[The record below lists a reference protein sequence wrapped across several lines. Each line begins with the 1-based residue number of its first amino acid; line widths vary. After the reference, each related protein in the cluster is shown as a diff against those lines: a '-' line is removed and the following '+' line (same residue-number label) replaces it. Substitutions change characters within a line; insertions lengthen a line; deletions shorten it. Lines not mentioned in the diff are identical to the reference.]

1 MQFSQPLALALIQSE
16 ERFLVDLND
25 AWQWIGYYTKQKA
38 KNKLLNNFDLGTDY
52 IKPNDKEGD
61 FNQTGVNP
69 TKYGSQ
75 VGRKKE
81 IILLTID
88 CFKSLGMMAG
98 TEKGKEIRRYFL
110 ECERQV
116 KTVIPAQQK
125 ELERLKLELALSQ
138 SRERLAGATQMLALI
153 NPGLPALA
161 FGKPDAVV
169 EIERP
174 ITVITDAYGRS
185 QRYDGFSITQLANQY
200 GFGKGK
206 KANDRC
212 RAWIASLGITD
223 GDWIE
228 EPAAHVTRKLPRRLL
243 GKLDAAFTAGKGDR
257 QKLLGERS

>member
-1 MQFSQPLALALIQSE
+1 MVTGTAEPAYRCCPVATSCNQDSCKSE
-16 ERFLVDLND
+16 
-25 AWQWIGYYTKQKA
+25 
-38 KNKLLNNFDLGTDY
+38 
-52 IKPNDKEGD
+52 
-61 FNQTGVNP
+61 
-69 TKYGSQ
+69 
-75 VGRKKE
+75 
-81 IILLTID
+81 
-88 CFKSLGMMAG
+88 
-98 TEKGKEIRRYFL
+98 
-110 ECERQV
+110 
-116 KTVIPAQQK
+116 TVIPAQQK
-125 ELERLKLELALSQ
+125 ELEKLKLELALSQ

-185 QRYDGFSITQLANQY
+185 QRYDGFSITQLAQQY

-212 RAWIASLGITD
+212 RAWIASIGITE

-243 GKLDAAFTAGKGDR
+243 GRLDAAFTAGTGDR
-257 QKLLGERS
+257 QKLLGERG